1 MASLSGKTEKVS
13 IELALKEVFY
23 IHRNTVKEY
32 QSELGQWIEKSEEL
46 EQEKEKL
53 LEQIEGLEKK
63 NAKLE
68 EEKNTLWNSRVKIS
82 SRNDDKVCP
91 MCCHLQQSMKVV
103 QDAYKETLEEK
114 DNMIK
119 FLKEQ
124 LAERSGHVPLVDMSN
139 QIISREV
146 VSRTPTKLITGIIKG
161 SGPNSQKKKPSP
173 DSTVNSAKKKSQEQQ
188 QTCKQPGEGGDGDNL
203 KNDNLRSKNKRPRYK
218 EDLSPTYKKLKFHPG
233 SEFSEKDINSSE
245 NTSPDLAPKVKVKK
259 SSQNSTGSAK
269 SRESGSAKSEES
281 TASSGKVQHD
291 TNDKRPRSNRLTT
304 KKKTSPSVIN
314 SKRDNFVPET
324 CFHQTLNNSHTDEEM
339 ADSNHGEGDKIA
351 NIIVPETLGMETYSS
366 YSDES
371 DDDLNTERTV
381 VSQINKGT
389 SGDVSSKSK
398 LKVIN
403 HRASKSFMDDTTD
416 ILNSPVSDTS
426 EPEIDKSRLHPS
438 LNVSVTE
445 NPDNADNEL
454 DDIPDSGY
462 TSRIEK
468 SNQTGN
474 TDKSQTRC
482 GNSKS
487 KTKKHIDFEETS
499 IEDVLSENSKR
510 RSLSIDIP
518 QEMKKTSTH
527 ISPVFNRSNDYSK
540 NKMDGKHDLLEVSD
554 VEEPAS
560 PLVLQSGKCYQR
572 QKSDPFTRVLRNSK
586 SSKTKKVA
594 SSPEKESKNTSQE
607 LNVSKSKKKGSS
619 KKAFIDIPDF
629 SLMKQTTLSQVFYN
643 SPKKMSVPSVESELE
658 RKKIEEAI
666 RLSLLEFQTTSQ
678 EYNTKQQAKGKRVND
693 EMDGVEMF
701 KKPLS
706 STKMSTPRKRRPS
719 ANKQSP
725 LNSPNKNDKSPNKS
739 LDPDET
745 VAPSPDSQPII
756 PLRRSPRKSSPMK
769 SYLPIIKPPSLD
781 QSLGDLDETVAPS
794 PIAFINTK
802 EQTPSDGDN
811 CRAGLNRSIGPDVR
825 LTQYCEDT
833 ESIDPLKASPTLKKQ
848 SKKKLTTN
856 SKNTRQTLDMTLN
869 EETQSIPCS
878 SKSFKFGARRP
889 RTKTMETQDEDIEDE
904 GEEEEENGGTLK
916 EDITMDDD
924 HVEEQ
929 ASFDSSFDRV
939 NKKKGIEFAH
949 VKVVKKQ
956 DERRKLKGH
965 SCKKCYEYYKST
977 GMSEDEIQSR
987 IQDCSRHRAD
997 YIPPDTPEHFWS
1009 IGFPDTQECHERGYA
1024 QIERNTKPSNYRRK
1038 RQLQK
1043 KFKSKVEEDDGGG
1056 GDVEQEDDLIFK

>member
-13 IELALKEVFY
+13 IEQALKEVFY

-32 QSELGQWIEKSEEL
+32 QSELGQWIEKYEGL
-46 EQEKEKL
+46 DQEKEKL
-53 LEQIEGLEKK
+53 MEQIEGLEKK

-68 EEKNTLWNSRVKIS
+68 EEKNTLSNSIDKIS
-82 SRNDDKVCP
+82 SRNDDKACT
-91 MCCHLQQSMKVV
+91 MCSHLQQSMKVV
-103 QDAYKETLEEK
+103 QDAYKQTLEEK

-139 QIISREV
+139 QMISREV
-146 VSRTPTKLITGIIKG
+146 ISGTPTKLITGFIKG
-161 SGPNSQKKKPSP
+161 GGTDSQKKKPSP

-188 QTCKQPGEGGDGDNL
+188 QICKQLEEDGGGDNL
-203 KNDNLRSKNKRPRYK
+203 KNDKLRFKNKRARHK
-218 EDLSPTYKKLKFHPG
+218 EDVSPTYKKLKFSSG
-233 SEFSEKDINSSE
+233 SEISEKDRNSSE
-245 NTSPDLAPKVKVKK
+245 NTSPDLVSKVKVKVKK
-259 SSQNSTGSAK
+259 SSQNSTGCAK
-269 SRESGSAKSEES
+269 SRESATPSE
-281 TASSGKVQHD
+281 KIQCD
-291 TNDKRPRSNRLTT
+291 TNDKKPRSNRLTT

-314 SKRDNFVPET
+314 SKGDNFVPET
-324 CFHQTLNNSHTDEEM
+324 CFHQTLNNSCTDEDM
-339 ADSNHGEGDKIA
+339 ADSDHGEGDKIA
-351 NIIVPETLGMETYSS
+351 NIVVPETLGMETYSS

-371 DDDLNTERTV
+371 DDDLNTEKTV
-381 VSQINKGT
+381 VSQIDNGT
-389 SGDVSSKSK
+389 SDDDPSKSK
-398 LKVIN
+398 IKAIN
-403 HRASKSFMDDTTD
+403 HRASKSFMDNTTD

-426 EPEIDKSRLHPS
+426 EPEINKSRLHPS

-445 NPDNADNEL
+445 NPDKADNEL

-468 SNQTGN
+468 LNQTGN
-474 TDKSQTRC
+474 IEKSQTRL

-487 KTKKHIDFEETS
+487 KTKKHIDFDDTS
-499 IEDVLSENSKR
+499 MKDVLSENSKR
-510 RSLSIDIP
+510 RPLRIDIP
-518 QEMKKTSTH
+518 QEMKKSSTH
-527 ISPVFNRSNDYSK
+527 ISPVFTRSNDHSK
-540 NKMDGKHDLLEVSD
+540 NKMDGKHDLPELSD
-554 VEEPAS
+554 LEEPVS
-560 PLVLQSGKCYQR
+560 PLLLQSGKCYKPQMTE
-572 QKSDPFTRVLRNSK
+572 SDPFPRVLRNSK
-586 SSKTKKVA
+586 SSKIKKIA
-594 SSPEKESKNTSQE
+594 SSSEKKESKTSSQE
-607 LNVSKSKKKGSS
+607 LNQSKSKKRGSS
-619 KKAFIDIPDF
+619 KNAVIDIPDS
-629 SLMKQTTLSQVFYN
+629 SLKQTTLSQVFNN
-643 SPKKMSVPSVESELE
+643 SPKMAVSSVESELE

-666 RLSLLEFQTTSQ
+666 KLSLLEFQTTSQ
-678 EYNTKQQAKGKRVND
+678 EYNTKKQAKVKQVND
-693 EMDGVEMF
+693 EMDGIEMF

-725 LNSPNKNDKSPNKS
+725 LNSPNKNYKSPNKS

-769 SYLPIIKPPSLD
+769 SYLPTIKPLSLD
-781 QSLGDLDETVAPS
+781 QSLRDLDETVAPS

-825 LTQYCEDT
+825 LTQYCEDS

-856 SKNTRQTLDMTLN
+856 SKNTRQTLDSTLN
-869 EETQSIPCS
+869 EESQSLPCS
-878 SKSFKFGARRP
+878 SKSFKFGARRT
-889 RTKTMETQDEDIEDE
+889 RTKAMETQEEDIEDE

-916 EDITMDDD
+916 EDIIIDDD

-929 ASFDSSFDRV
+929 PSFDSSFDRV
-939 NKKKGIEFAH
+939 NKKKDTEFAH

-965 SCKKCYEYYKST
+965 SCKECYEYYKST

-1043 KFKSKVEEDDGGG
+1043 KFKSKVEDDGGG
-1056 GDVEQEDDLIFK
+1056 GDVEQEDNLIFK